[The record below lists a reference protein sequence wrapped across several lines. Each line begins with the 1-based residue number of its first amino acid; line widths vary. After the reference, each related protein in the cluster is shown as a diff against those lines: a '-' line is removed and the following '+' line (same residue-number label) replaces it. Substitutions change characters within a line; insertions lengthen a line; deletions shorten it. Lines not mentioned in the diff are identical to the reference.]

1 MWKKPQNFFFF
12 LLNPSLREAF
22 KKKIKKNVCVLQTE
36 GDLGDLG
43 EPSKKKLRNFGH
55 VAKRGGVSSSG
66 KLFNEEKFGHVFRG
80 GGSKGLV
87 QSSFCKKKVCIE
99 AP

>member
-1 MWKKPQNFFFF
+1 MICN
-12 LLNPSLREAF
+12 LLNDGKTLSHIHLPYLY
-22 KKKIKKNVCVLQTE
+22 T
-36 GDLGDLG
+36 DHLG